1 MGGVMCFS
9 MDTTTANN
17 GKMKNTVDPF
27 TDTLGK
33 SSKVM
38 KARFKNLVNN
48 PDKSKISCI
57 DQNTGEMI
65 DVSEN
70 ISVPYF

>member
-1 MGGVMCFS
+1 

-17 GKMKNTVDPF
+17 GKTKNIVDPF
-27 TDTLGK
+27 IDTLGK

-57 DQNTGEMI
+57 DHNTGEMI